1 VPTVAEAGLPGYD
14 VTSWNGLAAP
24 AGTPTEIVELLNKAV
39 NEAVASSDVKSA
51 VASFGMEARGSTTA
65 DLQARIKADVDKWA
79 KVIAEAGIE
88 KK

>member
-1 VPTVAEAGLPGYD
+1 MTHMAIVRLANGGD
-14 VTSWNGLAAP
+14 VRVKLS
-24 AGTPTEIVELLNKAV
+24 TE
-39 NEAVASSDVKSA
+39 DVKSA

-79 KVIAEAGIE
+79 KVIEKAGIE